1 MQRDTEKTARRML
14 NISPEATGEKKPMPP
29 HIEGIL
35 NNAEKMLG
43 RSPARESIAV
53 VCAIAGYVESGKFDF
68 SGFGIPSVGK
78 DVDLEDMSD
87 AELREEIKKSKLF
100 KSSDVDRAD
109 KPKLIEMLVEV
120 KKANHSG
127 K

>member
-14 NISPEATGEKKPMPP
+14 NISPEATGEKKPMPQ

-35 NNAEKMLG
+35 NAAERMLG
-43 RSPARESIAV
+43 RSPARESIAII
-53 VCAIAGYVESGKFDF
+53 CAIAGYVESGKFDF
-68 SGFGIPSVGK
+68 SGFNIPSVGK
-78 DVDLEDMSD
+78 DSDVEDMSD
-87 AELREEIKKSKLF
+87 ADLREEVKKSKLF
-100 KSSDVDRAD
+100 KASDVDRAD

-120 KKANHSG
+120 KKANPSG